1 MVQWWGLCVVEY
13 PGGTR
18 HSSQGPFLRRLCNAG
33 AGQPQDD
40 SIRAHHG
47 ATGVSAEATPAGKA
61 ALAAVLRPQTTAQQG
76 MQGDKTPE
84 KLPQRR
90 RQDSN
95 ASLMDTPEPRTL
107 VKFPSQRASRQ
118 SGIARALSFWSPQPD
133 VLSLE

>member
-1 MVQWWGLCVVEY
+1 M
-13 PGGTR
+13 
-18 HSSQGPFLRRLCNAG
+18 
-33 AGQPQDD
+33 
-40 SIRAHHG
+40 
-47 ATGVSAEATPAGKA
+47 SAEATPAHKA
-61 ALAAVLRPQTTAQQG
+61 ALAAVLRPHLTAQQEYT
-76 MQGDKTPE
+76 QGDRTPE

>member
-1 MVQWWGLCVVEY
+1 M
-13 PGGTR
+13 
-18 HSSQGPFLRRLCNAG
+18 
-33 AGQPQDD
+33 
-40 SIRAHHG
+40 
-47 ATGVSAEATPAGKA
+47 SAKATPADKV
-61 ALAAVLRPQTTAQQG
+61 ALAAVLRPQTTAQEDV
-76 MQGDKTPE
+76 QGDRTPE

-107 VKFPSQRASRQ
+107 VKFPSQGASRQ